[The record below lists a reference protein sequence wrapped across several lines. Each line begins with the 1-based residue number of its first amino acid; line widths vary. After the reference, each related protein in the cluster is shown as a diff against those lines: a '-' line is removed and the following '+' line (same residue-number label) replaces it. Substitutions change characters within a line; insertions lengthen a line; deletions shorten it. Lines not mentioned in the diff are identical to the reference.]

1 MATSIELKR
10 RGLLFVLSSPSGA
23 GKSTIARL
31 LLAADDDISLSV
43 SATTRPPREGEVD
56 GRDYHFVSDEE
67 FERMER
73 TGAFLEWANVFGR
86 RYGTL
91 QSEVTQSIENGC
103 DVLLDI
109 DWQGTQQLKQV
120 DPDIVRVFIL
130 PPSMAELE
138 RRLRARGTDSE
149 EVIAGRM
156 ERAAAEI
163 SHWAEYDYVLVNE
176 NAADCLDKV
185 HSILKAERLKRARR
199 VGLTDF
205 VRSLIG

>member
-1 MATSIELKR
+1 M
-10 RGLLFVLSSPSGA
+10 
-23 GKSTIARL
+23 
-31 LLAADDDISLSV
+31 DD
-43 SATTRPPREGEVD
+43 
-56 GRDYHFVSDEE
+56 
-67 FERMER
+67 
-73 TGAFLEWANVFGR
+73 
-86 RYGTL
+86 
-91 QSEVTQSIENGC
+91 GC

-149 EVIAGRM
+149 DVIAGRM

-185 HSILKAERLKRARR
+185 HSILQAERLKRARR

>member
-1 MATSIELKR
+1 VRKSIE
-10 RGLLFVLSSPSGA
+10 S
-23 GKSTIARL
+23 
-31 LLAADDDISLSV
+31 
-43 SATTRPPREGEVD
+43 
-56 GRDYHFVSDEE
+56 
-67 FERMER
+67 
-73 TGAFLEWANVFGR
+73 
-86 RYGTL
+86 
-91 QSEVTQSIENGC
+91 GC

-138 RRLRARGTDSE
+138 RRLRARGTDSA

-163 SHWAEYDYVLVNE
+163 SHWAEYDYVLINDD
-176 NAADCLDKV
+176 ADLCARRV
-185 HSILKAERLKRARR
+185 HTILEAERLKASRR
-199 VGLTDF
+199 IGLHDF

>member
-1 MATSIELKR
+1 VR
-10 RGLLFVLSSPSGA
+10 R
-23 GKSTIARL
+23 
-31 LLAADDDISLSV
+31 
-43 SATTRPPREGEVD
+43 
-56 GRDYHFVSDEE
+56 
-67 FERMER
+67 
-73 TGAFLEWANVFGR
+73 
-86 RYGTL
+86 
-91 QSEVTQSIENGC
+91 SIENGC

-138 RRLRARGTDSE
+138 HRLRARGTDSE

-156 ERAAAEI
+156 ARAAAEI

-176 NAADCLDKV
+176 DATGCADKV
-185 HSILKAERLKRARR
+185 HTILEAERLKASRR
-199 VGLTDF
+199 TGLHDF